1 MAEQQTPLTQ
11 LRERATEFGVEDV
24 SCSNCAAF
32 VDLGDGDMGVC
43 DRRKEAQFRYGIC
56 LNWTI
61 DEDFTPGDRSP
72 QVADEDDVDVAGRC
86 AEPGCD
92 GLLEKRYSKQ
102 HDTYFYGCC
111 NYPDCNGVLPANPDG
126 SPRGKP
132 RSRELMAARTAAH
145 AAFDKLWQDGHCD
158 RGAAYSWLRAAT
170 GLEHHEAHMFRMD
183 AGQCTIV
190 IERVSTHGPGTEFW
204 ERWKIEREA
213 RHREKAAKRRS
224 RRGTSKRR
232 SRAR

>member
-32 VDLGDGDMGVC
+32 VDLGDGGMGVC
-43 DRRKEAQFRYGIC
+43 DRRRETQFRYGIC

-61 DEDFTPGDRSP
+61 DEDFTTGDRDPSTS
-72 QVADEDDVDVAGRC
+72 DEYDVAGRC
-86 AEPGCD
+86 VEPGCD
-92 GLLEKRYSKQ
+92 GLLEKRFSEQ
-102 HDTYFYGCC
+102 TSTYFYGCC

-126 SPRGKP
+126 SPRGQP
-132 RSRELMAARTAAH
+132 RSRALMAARTAAH
-145 AAFDKLWQDGHCD
+145 AAFDKLWQEGHCD

-170 GLEHHEAHMFRMD
+170 GLDHQDAHMFQMD
-183 AGQCTIV
+183 AEQCMIV

-204 ERWKIEREA
+204 EQWKIDREA
-213 RHREKAAKRRS
+213 RHREKAAARRRS
-224 RRGTSKRR
+224 RRDTSRKRR
-232 SRAR
+232 SAR